1 MLPHASQPEFAMMH
15 CAHRMKILF
24 ASSEAHPLIK
34 TGGLADVSGALPKAL
49 YELKQDVRLILPAYR
64 ELLARSDAPREVAR
78 LTLPGNAEPVRVLA
92 TVLPD
97 SAVPVYL
104 IDAPRSFDRPG
115 NPYTGPDGRDWPD
128 NAERFARFCRAIVEI
143 AQDRAGLDWRAD
155 LVHCNDWQTGL
166 VPALLSLESARPTT
180 VFTVHNLAYQG
191 LFTWDT
197 FQKLDLPYA
206 WWSMNALEFHGQF
219 SFIKGGL
226 VFADW
231 LTTVSPTYA
240 WEIRTPEYGCGLE
253 GLLSHRSGRLYGILN
268 GADYAV
274 WDPATDPLLPA
285 HFHRKA
291 LKGKSANKQ
300 ALQAHFGLALTPKL
314 PLFAHIGRLV
324 EQKGVDLLLEI
335 LPQLM
340 QRPLQLIML
349 GSGQAKLEAA
359 LRSAHRSYPNRL
371 GVRIGYDEALAH
383 RIEAGAD
390 AFLMPSRFEP
400 CGLNQIY
407 SLRYGTLPIVRRT
420 GGLADTVVDAR
431 ADALDE
437 GTATG
442 FVFDDARPQSLLATI
457 DRALNLYA
465 QRTVWTRVVKHAM
478 GQDFSWTRSAR
489 RYLELYRTPRE
500 PMR

>member
-1 MLPHASQPEFAMMH
+1 
-15 CAHRMKILF
+15 MKILF

-49 YELKQDVRLILPAYR
+49 ADLKQDVRLILPAYQ
-64 ELLARSDAPREVAR
+64 ELLARSAPPREIAR
-78 LTLPGNAEPVRVLA
+78 LTLPGGPEPVRLLE
-92 TVLPD
+92 TVLPG

-104 IDAPRSFDRPG
+104 IDVPRGFDRPG

-128 NAERFARFCRAIVEI
+128 NADRFARFCRAVVEL
-143 AQDRAGLDWRAD
+143 ARDRTGLNWRPD
-155 LVHCNDWQTGL
+155 IVHCNDWQTGL
-166 VPALLSLESARPTT
+166 VPALLNLEPERPAT

-191 LFTWDT
+191 LFDWAA
-197 FQKLDLPYA
+197 FQRLDLPYE
-206 WWSMNALEFHGQF
+206 WWSMHALEFHDKF

-226 VFADW
+226 VYADR

-240 WEIRTPEYGCGLE
+240 REIRTAEYGCGLE
-253 GLLSHRSGRLYGILN
+253 GLLEHRADRLSGILN

-274 WDPATDPLLPA
+274 WDPAGDPLLPA
-285 HFHRKA
+285 HFSRKS
-291 LKGKSANKQ
+291 LKGKATNKQ
-300 ALQAHFGLALTPKL
+300 ALQEHFDLPVAPKI

-324 EQKGVDLLLEI
+324 AQKGIDLLLEI
-335 LPQLM
+335 LPELM
-340 QRPLQLIML
+340 QRPLQLVLL
-349 GSGQAKLEAA
+349 GSGQADLESA
-359 LRSAHRSYPNRL
+359 LRAAQRDYPDRL
-371 GVRIGYDEALAH
+371 AVRIGYDEPLAH

-420 GGLADTVVDAR
+420 GGLADTVIDTR
-431 ADALDE
+431 AATLDN

-442 FVFDDARPQSLLATI
+442 FVFDDARPQSLLATL

-465 QRTVWTRVVKHAM
+465 QRTVWTRVVKNAM

-489 RYLELYRTPRE
+489 EYLALYRDLIPA
-500 PMR
+500 